1 MNFATFERAV
11 GAPLDAV
18 RAFLGATVV
27 EVTPVSRVRPADA
40 VRGAVRVRL
49 ADGRL
54 VKLRRASTE
63 AQARDVAALLE
74 ALDEPALPRALFVSG
89 RVLVEPWVEG
99 VPLDGHPE
107 LVRHAETLG
116 ALLGRVHTARVAGRA
131 PSRTTASTDPVR
143 ARFERHVADLAAAGV
158 LLAADADRA
167 RALVAATLPFRRG
180 RRRAPRPLRGER
192 RRDPAGRAVVV
203 DNESVRVAELDGDSA
218 ARSREWPWTPP
229 SAPRSSPVT
238 RPRPAAARRTGLAYP
253 RRDQSLHVRACAC
266 GCRRRTCSR
275 TSARS
280 SPTTSRG
287 PEPATARRGRTA
299 RARGR
304 RAGARLGEPQPAPLR
319 LDRLEQPRRHELA
332 TVAP

>member
-167 RALVAATLPFRRG
+167 RALVAATLPALAEVG
-180 RRRAPRPLRGER
+180 VVH
-192 RRDPAGRAVVV
+192 RDLCAENVVVTPAGRAVVV
-203 DNESVRVAELDGDSA
+203 DNESVRVAELDGDLGRTFARWPMDA
-218 ARSREWPWTPP
+218 AVRAAFLAGY
-229 SAPRSSPVT
+229 APHRD
-238 RPRPAAARRTGLAYP
+238 PAAAQRDERAWRTLAVTK
-253 RRDQSLHVRACAC
+253 SLHVRAVRLRVPVADVLADL
-266 GCRRRTCSR
+266 RALLADDVT
-275 TSARS
+275 RS
-280 SPTTSRG
+280 
-287 PEPATARRGRTA
+287 
-299 RARGR
+299 
-304 RAGARLGEPQPAPLR
+304 
-319 LDRLEQPRRHELA
+319 
-332 TVAP
+332 